1 MNQYEKIKNILILDD
16 EKFSRENLALTIYEI
31 LGKKVN
37 IHKASNL
44 AEGKKILGE
53 YDMDVIFL
61 DINLS
66 GEFGLDFINER
77 ISKTIPV
84 IIVSG
89 HNEYGIIALKKGV
102 VDYILKPLI
111 TSELETAINKAN
123 SFIKNNR
130 NTVNKDS
137 DKLIILNKGSFQVL
151 HIKDIIYFESEG
163 NYTKIHLSNGQVIL
177 SSKTLKIFED
187 EIKNNTIIR
196 ISRSILFNTS
206 YMIGFKSVNNKKYV
220 VIKNNHLL
228 EVSLNRWEEFQEF
241 LNRQYN
247 VL

>member
-1 MNQYEKIKNILILDD
+1 
-16 EKFSRENLALTIYEI
+16 
-31 LGKKVN
+31 
-37 IHKASNL
+37 
-44 AEGKKILGE
+44 
-53 YDMDVIFL
+53 
-61 DINLS
+61 
-66 GEFGLDFINER
+66 LDFINER

-163 NYTKIHLSNGQVIL
+163 NYTKIHLSDGQVIL